1 MIKRIAWLITMAILG
16 IGLYTIVVS
25 RDETKAEDI
34 ILGGNSAVYVGAE
47 QVSYTDPNAPAEV
60 EDDGLEWPDID
71 ITLPQYS
78 LVNADNLLSSAY
90 APDIAVEFDGTTEE
104 YLALNDKERNN
115 LPIIPIY
122 GTKYQAF
129 DAASKPNLDKML
141 QNMEALGFTPYIAS
155 SYRTYSYQAQL
166 YNTKAFGIFMEMG
179 YTNSDYSEHEGDED
193 SEVYQAYKL
202 AAERAK
208 KYTAA
213 PGSSEHQLAL
223 SVDIW
228 DRQRQKVSSY
238 YDMDEEF
245 RNWLE
250 EHAWEYGFIQRYPSK
265 KCLITGWDEPWHY
278 RYVGTEV
285 AKFIKEHDIC
295 YEEFY
300 KHYVPDAKI

>member
-1 MIKRIAWLITMAILG
+1 MAVLCLSLYMVVISRNDTKR
-16 IGLYTIVVS
+16 
-25 RDETKAEDI
+25 EDV
-34 ILGGNSAVYVGAE
+34 ILGGDDGVYVGADRASTQNPDE
-47 QVSYTDPNAPAEV
+47 IETV
-60 EDDGLEWPDID
+60 EDDGLNWPDID
-71 ITLPQYS
+71 ITLTQYS
-78 LVNADNLLSSAY
+78 LVNNDNPLSSAFT
-90 APDIAVEFDGTTEE
+90 PDLARKEDGETI
-104 YLALNDKERNN
+104 D
-115 LPIIPIY
+115 PIY
-122 GTKYQAF
+122 GTKYQQF
-129 DAASKPNLDKML
+129 SASAKPYLDRML
-141 QNMEALGFTPYIAS
+141 KDMQDLGYTPYIAS
-155 SYRTYSYQAQL
+155 SYRTYSYQSQL

-179 YTNSDYSEHEGDED
+179 YTWSDYDEHGTEEGT
-193 SEVYQAYKL
+193 EVYNAYQI
-202 AAERAK
+202 AAEKAM
-208 KYTAA
+208 KYTAP
-213 PGSSEHQLAL
+213 PGASEHQLAIA
-223 SVDIW
+223 VDIW